1 MQSEGGIVT
10 AKMETK
16 QCTAL
21 ARFIEPWAV
30 DDPGMDFIIF
40 MHDMHAMKAWTEPK
54 EQCAS
59 K

>member
-1 MQSEGGIVT
+1 MT